1 MHDRGELKV
10 TGTFIVVRVVCSLM
24 NDPDPQRFRSLMLAD
39 EPGFEDV
46 LTCVFSIQ
54 PHESRTYLALLERPN
69 STTEEL
75 ARTTGRDRSNVSR
88 SLATLR
94 EKGLA
99 SRRRHLLDGGG
110 HVYRHEPTPL
120 SEAKALMHRTLDEW
134 CAYVHGRIDEFGE

>member
-1 MHDRGELKV
+1 M
-10 TGTFIVVRVVCSLM
+10 T
-24 NDPDPQRFRSLMLAD
+24 DPDPERFRNLMLGD
-39 EPGFEDV
+39 EPNFENV

-54 PHESRTYLALLERPN
+54 PHESHTYRVLLEQPN

-75 ARTTGRDRSNVSR
+75 ASKTDRDRSNVSR

-120 SEAKALMHRTLDEW
+120 SEAKELMHRTLDEW
-134 CAYVHGRIDEFGE
+134 CAYVHGRIDEFEEL